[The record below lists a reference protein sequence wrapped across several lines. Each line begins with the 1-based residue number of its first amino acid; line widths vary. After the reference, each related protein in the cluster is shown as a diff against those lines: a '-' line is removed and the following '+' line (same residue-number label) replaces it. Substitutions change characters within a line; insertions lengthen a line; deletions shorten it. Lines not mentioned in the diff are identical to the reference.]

1 MKTKDN
7 KNLFTEEETL
17 VFSQKTKDAP
27 KKQKKELTLWQSV
40 LVGGVPGILLGA
52 GSTFASSAMSSVAD
66 IAKLK
71 DLFAGTDLPVEEV
84 SGPQE
89 IPMMESF
96 HHAPSV
102 PMVATSVTNEMSYN
116 EAFAAARGEVGP
128 GGAFVWHGN
137 VYGTY
142 RADDPEWQEMTSEE
156 RAAFSENVMAHVSRP
171 PYTPTEDEPEIEVLE
186 EPGEAEASEEDA
198 LVEVETVSEPE
209 ASGEEAESS
218 DIDVHIVSV
227 EHIEA
232 EDGSLIPVGI
242 GEMNGQNAVFADTD
256 QDGLIDTVMVD
267 LNGNGQ
273 VDEGEIIELEN
284 PHLSLEDMQA
294 SIQADDADHAD
305 LYPDMPDYTN
315 DADTSSL
322 E

>member
-1 MKTKDN
+1 MKTKDK

-17 VFSQKTKDAP
+17 VFSQKTQEVP
-27 KKQKKELTLWQSV
+27 RTQKKELTLWKSV

-52 GSTFASSAMSSVAD
+52 GSTFASSAISSVTD
-66 IAKLK
+66 MAKLK
-71 DLFAGTDLPVEEV
+71 DLLVGIDLPVEDV
-84 SGPQE
+84 SDPQE
-89 IPMMESF
+89 IPMVESF
-96 HHAPSV
+96 HQAPSV
-102 PMVATSVTNEMSYN
+102 PAVATSVTNEMTYN

-156 RAAFSENVMAHVSRP
+156 RTAYSQNVMAHVSRP
-171 PYTPTEDEPEIEVLE
+171 PYTPTEDEPEIEVLDD
-186 EPGEAEASEEDA
+186 PGEADVSEEEV
-198 LVEVETVSEPE
+198 LVEVETVSEAE

-218 DIDVHIVSV
+218 DIDVQIVSV

-256 QDGLIDTVMVD
+256 KDGLIDTVMVD

-284 PHLSLEDMQA
+284 PHLSIEDMQT
-294 SIQADDADHAD
+294 SIQAETDEAD

-315 DADTSSL
+315 DADTSNL

>member
-1 MKTKDN
+1 M
-7 KNLFTEEETL
+7 
-17 VFSQKTKDAP
+17 VFSQKTKETP
-27 KKQKKELTLWQSV
+27 KKEKKEMTLWQSV

-52 GSTFASSAMSSVAD
+52 GSTFASSAISSVAD
-66 IAKLK
+66 MARLK
-71 DLFAGTDLPVEEV
+71 DLFAGVDLPVEDV
-84 SGPQE
+84 SAPNE
-89 IPMMESF
+89 IPMMETS
-96 HHAPSV
+96 HQAPSV
-102 PMVATSVTNEMSYN
+102 PMVATSVSNEMSFD
-116 EAFAAARGEVGP
+116 EAFIAARGEVGP

-142 RADDPEWQEMTSEE
+142 RADDPEWQEMSSEE
-156 RAAFSENVMAHVSRP
+156 RAAFSQNVMAHVSRP

-186 EPGEAEASEEDA
+186 EPGEADTSEADA
-198 LVEVETVSEPE
+198 LIEVETVSEQETISEQE
-209 ASGEEAESS
+209 ASGEESEGSE
-218 DIDVHIVSV
+218 IDVHIVSV

-256 QDGLIDTVMVD
+256 KDGLIDTVMVD

-284 PHLSLEDMQA
+284 PHLSVEDMQA
-294 SIQADDADHAD
+294 SVQADSNHGD

>member
-1 MKTKDN
+1 MKTKEN

-17 VFSQKTKDAP
+17 VFSQKTKDTP
-27 KKQKKELTLWQSV
+27 KKEKKELTLWQSV

-52 GSTFASSAMSSVAD
+52 GSTFASSAMASVAD
-66 IAKLK
+66 IARLK
-71 DLFAGTDLPVEEV
+71 DLFAGVDLTVEDV
-84 SGPQE
+84 SQPHE
-89 IPMMESF
+89 MPMMETS
-96 HHAPSV
+96 HQAPSV
-102 PMVATSVTNEMSYN
+102 PAVATSVTNEMSYS

-156 RAAFSENVMAHVSRP
+156 RAAYSQNVLAHVSRA
-171 PYTPTEDEPEIEVLE
+171 PYTPTEEEPEIEVLE
-186 EPGEAEASEEDA
+186 QPGEADASEEEA
-198 LVEVETVSEPE
+198 LLEVETVSEQD
-209 ASGEEAESS
+209 ASGEEAEVS

-256 QDGLIDTVMVD
+256 KDGLIDTVMVD

-284 PHLSLEDMQA
+284 PHLSIEDMQA
-294 SIQADDADHAD
+294 SVQADANQAD

>member
-1 MKTKDN
+1 MKTKDK

-17 VFSQKTKDAP
+17 VFSQKTQEAP
-27 KKQKKELTLWQSV
+27 RTQKKELTLWKSV

-52 GSTFASSAMSSVAD
+52 GSTFASSAISSVAD
-66 IAKLK
+66 MAKLK
-71 DLFAGTDLPVEEV
+71 DLLVGTDLPVEDV
-84 SGPQE
+84 SDPQE
-89 IPMMESF
+89 IPMVESF
-96 HHAPSV
+96 HQAPSV
-102 PMVATSVTNEMSYN
+102 PAVATSVTNEMTYN

-156 RAAFSENVMAHVSRP
+156 RTAYSQNVMAHVSRS
-171 PYTPTEDEPEIEVLE
+171 PYTPTEDEPEIEVLD
-186 EPGEAEASEEDA
+186 EPGEADVSEEEV
-198 LVEVETVSEPE
+198 LVEVETVSEAE

-218 DIDVHIVSV
+218 DIDVQIVSV

-256 QDGLIDTVMVD
+256 KDGLIDTVMVD

-284 PHLSLEDMQA
+284 PHLSIEDMQT
-294 SIQADDADHAD
+294 SIQTETDEAD

-315 DADTSSL
+315 DADTSNL

>member
-1 MKTKDN
+1 MKTKDK

-17 VFSQKTKDAP
+17 VFSQKTQEVP
-27 KKQKKELTLWQSV
+27 RTQKKELTLWKNV

-52 GSTFASSAMSSVAD
+52 GSTFASSAISSVAD
-66 IAKLK
+66 MAKLK
-71 DLFAGTDLPVEEV
+71 DLLVGIDLPVEDV
-84 SGPQE
+84 SDPQE
-89 IPMMESF
+89 IPMVESF
-96 HHAPSV
+96 HQAPSV
-102 PMVATSVTNEMSYN
+102 PAVATSVTNEMTYN

-142 RADDPEWQEMTSEE
+142 QADDPEWQEMTSEE
-156 RAAFSENVMAHVSRP
+156 RTAYSQNVMAHVSRP
-171 PYTPTEDEPEIEVLE
+171 PYTPTEDEPEIEVLDD
-186 EPGEAEASEEDA
+186 PGEADVSEEEV
-198 LVEVETVSEPE
+198 LVEVETVSEAE

-218 DIDVHIVSV
+218 DIDVQIVSV

-232 EDGSLIPVGI
+232 EDGSLISVGI

-256 QDGLIDTVMVD
+256 KDGLIDTVMVD

-284 PHLSLEDMQA
+284 PHLSIEDMQT
-294 SIQADDADHAD
+294 SIEAETDEAD

-315 DADTSSL
+315 DADTSNL

>member
-1 MKTKDN
+1 MKTKDKN
-7 KNLFTEEETL
+7 NLFTEEETL
-17 VFSQKTKDAP
+17 VFSQKTQEAP
-27 KKQKKELTLWQSV
+27 RTQKKELTLWKSV

-52 GSTFASSAMSSVAD
+52 GSTFASSAISSVAD
-66 IAKLK
+66 MAKLK
-71 DLFAGTDLPVEEV
+71 DLLVGTDLPVEDV
-84 SGPQE
+84 SDPQE
-89 IPMMESF
+89 IPMVESF
-96 HHAPSV
+96 HQAPSV
-102 PMVATSVTNEMSYN
+102 PAVATSVTNEMTYN

-142 RADDPEWQEMTSEE
+142 QADDPEWQEMTSEE
-156 RAAFSENVMAHVSRP
+156 RTAYSQNVMAHVSRP
-171 PYTPTEDEPEIEVLE
+171 PYTPTEDEPEIEVLD
-186 EPGEAEASEEDA
+186 EPGEADVSEEEV
-198 LVEVETVSEPE
+198 LVEVETVSEAE

-218 DIDVHIVSV
+218 DIDVQIVSV

-256 QDGLIDTVMVD
+256 KDGLIDTVMVD

-284 PHLSLEDMQA
+284 PHLSIEDMQT
-294 SIQADDADHAD
+294 SIQAETDEAD

-315 DADTSSL
+315 DADTSNL

>member
-1 MKTKDN
+1 MKTKDK

-17 VFSQKTKDAP
+17 VFSQKTQEAP
-27 KKQKKELTLWQSV
+27 RTQKKELTLWKSV

-52 GSTFASSAMSSVAD
+52 GSTFASSAISSVAD
-66 IAKLK
+66 MAKLK
-71 DLFAGTDLPVEEV
+71 DLLLGIDLPVEDV
-84 SGPQE
+84 SDPQE
-89 IPMMESF
+89 IPMVESF
-96 HHAPSV
+96 HQAPSV
-102 PMVATSVTNEMSYN
+102 PAVATSVTNEMTYN

-156 RAAFSENVMAHVSRP
+156 RTAYSQNVMAHVSRP
-171 PYTPTEDEPEIEVLE
+171 PYTPTEDEPEIEVLDD
-186 EPGEAEASEEDA
+186 PGEADVSEEEV
-198 LVEVETVSEPE
+198 LVEVETVSEAE

-218 DIDVHIVSV
+218 DIDVQIVSV

-256 QDGLIDTVMVD
+256 KDGLIDTVMVD

-284 PHLSLEDMQA
+284 PHLSIEDMQT
-294 SIQADDADHAD
+294 SIQAETDEAD

-315 DADTSSL
+315 DADTSNL